1 MNLCL
6 YRLELPLFSL
16 LFRKRNSPF
25 LLERLSCY
33 GHLKEI
39 YQGLRVLKFY
49 LYLLIL
55 FQFHCFLNILK
66 MQSVKSVPRHPD
78 SKSHAPTNQAA
89 LSQSQL
95 LQNSLL
101 MSQIKYQTVQ
111 ATT

>member
-33 GHLKEI
+33 GHLKGI

-49 LYLLIL
+49 LFLLIL

-66 MQSVKSVPRHPD
+66 MQSVKSVHPG

>member
-1 MNLCL
+1 
-6 YRLELPLFSL
+6 
-16 LFRKRNSPF
+16 
-25 LLERLSCY
+25 
-33 GHLKEI
+33 
-39 YQGLRVLKFY
+39 
-49 LYLLIL
+49 
-55 FQFHCFLNILK
+55 
-66 MQSVKSVPRHPD
+66 MQSVKSVPLHPG